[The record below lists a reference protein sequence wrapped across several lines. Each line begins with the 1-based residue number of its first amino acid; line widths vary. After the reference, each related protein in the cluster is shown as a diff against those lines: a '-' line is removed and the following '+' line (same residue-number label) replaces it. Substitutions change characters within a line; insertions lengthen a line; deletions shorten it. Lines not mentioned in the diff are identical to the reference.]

1 MPVLLLLIGPVAA
14 VWGGR
19 LAFDV
24 RGAATARAERAKLN
38 RDLAAAAAG
47 DLTAGWFEDWT
58 ARHYRRLGAVVCVS
72 GLFLVAGGL
81 LEL

>member
-1 MPVLLLLIGPVAA
+1 VLLLLVGPVAA
-14 VWGGR
+14 VWGGL

-38 RDLAAAAAG
+38 RDRAAAAAG
-47 DLTAGWFEDWT
+47 DLTARWFEDWT
-58 ARHYRRLGAVVCVS
+58 ARHYRRLGAVIGVS
-72 GLFLVAGGL
+72 GLFLVASGF